1 MRIEND
7 QLKNFIKDSEIIKP
21 ELLEAAYLEAQEKKI
36 KLGDLL
42 VEKKLVDEAQLRKL
56 YAYIVG
62 VPYVDLTKDNIPANS
77 FY

>member
-21 ELLEAAYLEAQEKKI
+21 DVLEAVFVEAKEKKV

-42 VEKKLVDEAQLRKL
+42 VEKKLIDEAQLRKL

-62 VPYVDLTKDNIPANS
+62 VPFVDNS
-77 FY
+77 WIDCQKI